1 MSKMRAEQ
9 KPKTRSGRPLLD
21 YEDAAHY
28 LGFTER
34 YTRRLVAEKR
44 LPHIKTADGRTGRVY
59 FDPDALDGWI
69 ASRAVPV
76 DA

>member
-1 MSKMRAEQ
+1 VSKTAS
-9 KPKTRSGRPLLD
+9 KPKASRSGRPLLD
-21 YEDAAHY
+21 FEGAAKY

-44 LPHIKTADGRTGRVY
+44 LPHIKTASGRTGRVY
-59 FDPDALDGWI
+59 FDPDRLDEWI
-69 ASRAVPV
+69 EAHSVPV